1 MKIRRLFVLSISLM
15 ILPLSGCST
24 AGPSQT
30 DIDSAE
36 NSDDYWRTRY
46 ERQCINSG
54 ITPGTPMLIKCV
66 DDLMDIR
73 SEQPDDR

>member
-1 MKIRRLFVLSISLM
+1 MKNKALFVLSVYLI
-15 ILPLSGCST
+15 ILTLGGCST
-24 AGPSQT
+24 SGPTQT

-36 NSDDYWRTRY
+36 NSEDYWRARY

-73 SEQPDDR
+73 SE